1 MSDPVRGRGLRPLDT
16 LFMSFG
22 AILSNKLRS
31 MLTLVGIVAGVAS
44 IIAVMTAISVIQST
58 LEREMSV
65 LGAQTFQVQK
75 WPAGGFHSDADRRK
89 AMKRPPLTLE
99 NAEAIRQHVGTVDLV
114 GSEIWDFGFA
124 AQYKGVTTNPN
135 ISICGGTPEYPPNNT
150 HYVGLGR
157 NISEMDVKAARKVVV
172 IGYAIAQK
180 LYPFTDPIGKDIR
193 VDGRKYEVAGVFDE
207 KKSAFGGNFDNYVL
221 MPVSTFVNTYG
232 MVGKDGFTRSVNIT
246 VRAKTPALIQDA
258 IEETR
263 QVLRRDRGVKP
274 GQEDNFEFF
283 NSQSLITQFNQM
295 SMGVKLAAFVIG
307 LIALIVAGIGIM
319 NIMLVA
325 VTERTR
331 EIGIRKALGAKPV
344 SILGQFLLEAVIL
357 CNIGGVIGVIVG
369 FLLGNLVAVFTHFD
383 VSVPME
389 WAVIGLLF
397 CSAVGI
403 AFGLLPA
410 VRASR
415 LHPIDALR
423 YE

>member
-1 MSDPVRGRGLRPLDT
+1 MRPLDT
-16 LFMSFG
+16 LLMSTG

-31 MLTLVGIVAGVAS
+31 ILTLVGVVAGVAS
-44 IIAVMTAISVIQST
+44 IIAVMTAISIVQGT

-65 LGAQTFQVQK
+65 LGAQVFQVQK
-75 WPAGGFHSDADRRK
+75 WPAGGFQSATQRRK
-89 AMKRPPLTLE
+89 AMRRPPLTLA
-99 NAEAIRQHVGTVDLV
+99 NAKAIRDHVGSVDLV
-114 GSEIWDFGFA
+114 GSEIWDFGFK
-124 AQYKGVTTNPN
+124 AQYQGESTNPN
-135 ISICGGTPEYPPNNT
+135 LSICGGTPEYPPNNT

-157 NISEMDVKAARKVVV
+157 NLSEMDVKTSRKVAV
-172 IGYAIAQK
+172 IGFAIAKK

-193 VDGRKYEVAGVFDE
+193 VDGRKYEVIGVFDE
-207 KKSAFGGNFDNYVL
+207 KKSAFGGAFDNYVL

-232 MVGKDGFTRSVNIT
+232 LVGRDGFPRSVNIT
-246 VRAKTPALIQDA
+246 VRAKTPELTQDA

-274 GQEDNFEFF
+274 GEEDNFEFF
-283 NSQSLITQFNQM
+283 NSQSLITQFNKM
-295 SMGVKLAAFVIG
+295 SVGVKIAAFVIG
-307 LIALIVAGIGIM
+307 IIALVVAGIGIM

-331 EIGIRKALGAKPV
+331 EIGIRKALGARRA

-357 CNIGGVIGVIVG
+357 CNIGGLVGVVVG
-369 FLLGNLVAVFTHFD
+369 FGLGNLVSVFTHFD
-383 VSVPME
+383 ASVPLE

-403 AFGLLPA
+403 SFGLLPA
-410 VRASR
+410 IRASR

>member
-1 MSDPVRGRGLRPLDT
+1 MRLFDT
-16 LFMSFG
+16 LFMSLG

-31 MLTLVGIVAGVAS
+31 VLTLVGIVAGVAS
-44 IIAVMTAISVIQST
+44 IIAVMTAISVVQGT
-58 LEREMSV
+58 MEREMSV

-75 WPAGGFHSDADRRK
+75 WPAGGFHSAADRRK
-89 AMKRPPLTLE
+89 AMLRPPLTLQ
-99 NAEAIRQHVGTVDLV
+99 NAAAIREHVGTVDLV
-114 GSEIWDFGFA
+114 GSEIWDFGFK
-124 AQYKGVTTNPN
+124 AQYKGASTNPN

-157 NISEMDVKAARKVVV
+157 NLSPIDVKAARKVAV
-172 IGYAIAQK
+172 IGYAIAKK

-193 VDGRKYEVAGVFDE
+193 VDGRKYEVIGVFDE

-221 MPVSTFVNTYG
+221 IPVSTFVNTYG
-232 MVGKDGFTRSVNIT
+232 LVGRDGFARSVNIT
-246 VRAKTPALIQDA
+246 VRAKTPELIQDA

-263 QVLRRDRGVKP
+263 QVLRRDRGLKP

-283 NSQSLITQFNQM
+283 NKM

-307 LIALIVAGIGIM
+307 IIALVVAGIGIM

-344 SILGQFLLEAVIL
+344 SILAQFLLEAIIL
-357 CNIGGVIGVIVG
+357 CNIGGAIGVLAG
-369 FLLGNLVAVFTHFD
+369 FGMGNLVAVFAHFD
-383 VSVPME
+383 VHVPME

-397 CSAVGI
+397 CSAVGV

-410 VRASR
+410 VRAAR
-415 LHPIDALR
+415 LNPIDALR

>member
-1 MSDPVRGRGLRPLDT
+1 MRALDT

-99 NAEAIRQHVGTVDLV
+99 NAQAIREHVGTVDLV

-135 ISICGGTPEYPPNNT
+135 LSICGGTPEYPPNNT

-157 NISEMDVKAARKVVV
+157 NISEMDVKAGRKVVV

-180 LYPFTDPIGKDIR
+180 LYPFVDPIGKDIR
-193 VDGRKYEVAGVFDE
+193 VDGRKYEVIGVFDE

-221 MPVSTFVNTYG
+221 MPVSTFVSTYG
-232 MVGKDGFTRSVNIT
+232 MIGKDGFTRSVNIT

-283 NSQSLITQFNQM
+283 NSQSLITQFNKM

-307 LIALIVAGIGIM
+307 LIALVVAGIGIM

-325 VTERTR
+325 VTERTK
-331 EIGIRKALGAKPV
+331 EIGVRKALGAKRV

-357 CNIGGVIGVIVG
+357 CNIGGVIGVVLG

-410 VRASR
+410 VRASQ

>member
-1 MSDPVRGRGLRPLDT
+1 VLALDT
-16 LFMSFG
+16 FFMSLG
-22 AILSNKLRS
+22 AILGNKLRS
-31 MLTLVGIVAGVAS
+31 ALTLVGIVAGVAS
-44 IIAVMTAISVIQST
+44 IIAVMTAISVIQGT
-58 LEREMSV
+58 MEREMSV

-89 AMKRPPLTLE
+89 AMRRPPLTLA
-99 NAEAIRQHVGTVDLV
+99 NARAIRDHVESVDIV
-114 GSEIWDFGFA
+114 GSELWDFGFTA
-124 AQYKGVTTNPN
+124 EYKGESTNPN
-135 ISICGGTPEYPPNNT
+135 VTICGGTPEYPPNNT

-157 NISEMDVKAARKVVV
+157 NLSPLDVKTARRVAV

-180 LYPFTDPIGKDIR
+180 LYPFVDPVGRDIR
-193 VDGRKYEVAGVFDE
+193 VDGRRYEVVGVFDE
-207 KKSAFGGNFDNYVL
+207 KKSAFGAGYDNYVL
-221 MPVSTFVNTYG
+221 IPVSTFVDTYG
-232 MVGKDGFTRSVNIT
+232 MMDRQGFSRSVNIT
-246 VRAKTPALIQDA
+246 VRAKTPELIHTA

-274 GQEDNFEFF
+274 TEEDNFEFF
-283 NSQSLITQFNQM
+283 NSASLITQFNRM

-307 LIALIVAGIGIM
+307 IIALVVAGIGIM

-331 EIGIRKALGAKPV
+331 EIGIRKALGARPEV
-344 SILGQFLLEAVIL
+344 ILGQFLLEAMVL
-357 CNIGGVIGVIVG
+357 CNIGGVIGILVG
-369 FLLGNLVAVFTHFD
+369 FGLGNLVSVIARFD

-403 AFGLLPA
+403 GFGLLPA
-410 VRASR
+410 IRASR
-415 LHPIDALR
+415 LNPIEALR